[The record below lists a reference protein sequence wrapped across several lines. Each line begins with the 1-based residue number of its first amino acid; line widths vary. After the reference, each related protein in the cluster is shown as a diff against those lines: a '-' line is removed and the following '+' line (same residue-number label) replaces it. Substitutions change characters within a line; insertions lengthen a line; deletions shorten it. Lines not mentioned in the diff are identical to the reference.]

1 TPNKSDWYARY
12 SSRPRQDVRTER
24 VDVESHADHVH
35 RVARKRHGDAT
46 GDQYAN
52 ASTYDFPRQCTC
64 ALRGFPGR
72 IHRETSTGHLA
83 RIARTIRQNAPHPA
97 RRYLA
102 IHSSAGF
109 VAGSSFGA
117 DAGLGPGLPADS
129 MVGAVA
135 DPLAMHAVLGPC
147 AGPALAPSPSLLLLL
162 LHALLPGTVLV
173 AYDPFIIRI
182 VKAALALLTF
192 LRIVLTQQIDPRVA
206 LGLQTGLLTLEQ
218 VHIIMGDDAH
228 GGIHQTAERQ
238 AAIQHFT
245 RRSFGLKHPY
255 FQQSAINR

>member
-1 TPNKSDWYARY
+1 
-12 SSRPRQDVRTER
+12 
-24 VDVESHADHVH
+24 ADHVH

-72 IHRETSTGHLA
+72 IHRESSTGHPV
-83 RIARTIRQNAPHPA
+83 RIARTIHQSAPRPA
-97 RRYLA
+97 RRSFA
-102 IHSSAGF
+102 IQSSAGF
-109 VAGSSFGA
+109 VACSSFGRG
-117 DAGLGPGLPADS
+117 AGLVPGFAADS
-129 MVGAVA
+129 VVAAVA
-135 DPLAMHAVLGPC
+135 APRAMHAVLGHC

-192 LRIVLTQQIDPRVA
+192 LRIVLTQQIHPRIT
-206 LGLQTGLLTLEQ
+206 LGFQAGLLALVQ
-218 VHIIMGDDAH
+218 VLIVMCDNTH
-228 GGIHQTAERQ
+228 GGVNKTAIITSVYE
-238 AAIQHFT
+238 HV
-245 RRSFGLKHPY
+245 S
-255 FQQSAINR
+255 